1 MRREFH
7 LSEATLS
14 LVLLLWTLAVWL
26 LRLLLFPTARK
37 VKGAAIDAFLE
48 HLGVLG
54 SGVAFLRAAVAWP
67 PAVVQQAGVE
77 MQILTMTLGILGVP
91 LALRQT
97 AVFKFVGAV
106 VGAPIWLWGNY
117 FEVWPQVVNTK
128 WLMVC
133 KPLCQ
138 SHDPSRARLLKKLYQ
153 EWSSQCALQ
162 APQKCLDTWAPCNSD
177 DLITLQQKEDVRPLG
192 PPNRVLCS
200 IIWTDHNFVLRQEEV
215 LALRA
220 CKCLVSTAMVT
231 RRGLHVHDNVDLS
244 QPDVRGVN
252 VAKACFT
259 TATVFGV
266 HLCSKWRGQQ
276 LRWPEHVGYVGQ
288 L

>member
-1 MRREFH
+1 MT
-7 LSEATLS
+7 SS
-14 LVLLLWTLAVWL
+14 
-26 LRLLLFPTARK
+26 
-37 VKGAAIDAFLE
+37 I
-48 HLGVLG
+48 
-54 SGVAFLRAAVAWP
+54 AAVSDSTEGKRSRNRCLPWAPWG
-67 PAVVQQAGVE
+67 AGFGRCLLKGCCGMASGCCAAGRCWDADSDHDFGHSWGAFSCE
-77 MQILTMTLGILGVP
+77 TYSG
-91 LALRQT
+91 
-97 AVFKFVGAV
+97 FKFVGAV

-117 FEVWPQVVNTK
+117 FEVWPQVVNAK

-162 APQKCLDTWAPCNSD
+162 APQKCLDMWAPRNSD
-177 DLITLQQKEDVRPLG
+177 DLITLQQKEHVTVGHLD
-192 PPNRVLCS
+192 PNRVLCS
-200 IIWTDHNFVLRQEEV
+200 VIWTDHNFVLRQEEV

-220 CKCLVSTAMVT
+220 CKSLVSSAMVT